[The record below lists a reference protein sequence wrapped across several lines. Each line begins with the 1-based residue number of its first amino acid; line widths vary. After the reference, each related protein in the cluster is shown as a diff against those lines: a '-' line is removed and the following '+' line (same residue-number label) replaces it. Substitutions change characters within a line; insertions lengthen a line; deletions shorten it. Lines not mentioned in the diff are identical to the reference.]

1 MSNICCNFARFLV
14 QRYIM
19 MRKKIHIVLL
29 FIALAF
35 VCSNMRTYAQDGTSC
50 ANPIVLSDGYTAYIS
65 GARTVWYIANTFD
78 LPMAIDFYPNNP
90 NSAAPE
96 LELDFSC
103 TPGVYEDSVLC
114 SLFCKSNSAYI
125 SMPHKETPPKGYD
138 EQGNVRYHVEF
149 GEFYRDMLLRQ
160 GIDYNVE
167 VYIKVTYHGA
177 GSLTMAPDP
186 FNNCMDGHKF
196 MHLGDTVNVKALD
209 KDRHVIVPYVQW
221 QYDSIR
227 YVWTGTTPCT
237 IAIGNKCGF
246 DPTDNSDATI
256 MDGGEIQPGG
266 QFKVSSALLMQYVTD
281 QVNYPNDAGMYF
293 AKFYST
299 APGVMKIEG
308 IPAPPPAGGAI
319 VLKYGTQTPI
329 SRNDTNTLYAM
340 PDSWIKAM
348 QFYTPTDHIFK
359 MYIGATPGFY
369 TKDAVATYQFDR
381 MTDGHI
387 LSLMASDMTSIWS
400 YKASGDNYMYVRF
413 ECTDNTTIL
422 PTLWTP
428 SDCMTKAK
436 RIEAGKQFDVP
447 AKSNAIFSLFYA
459 DWKSGDMT
467 IAWTSTQATCS
478 FYIADTCDI
487 PNSNVSPVF
496 YTDKA
501 PKKGSI
507 TIPMATVDSWE
518 PNVDPDG
525 YIYIRF
531 YSQGKGKITVTT
543 NAPEEED
550 PLCSPVDS
558 VLTVSAW
565 DSYTWRGTAYTQSG
579 AYTMDGNV
587 DPETGCVD
595 TVFTLLLTIH
605 TTSYDTYEQ
614 MGCDSVIYNGEKY
627 TQTGVYTD
635 TLFDAGGNRTVMTLN
650 FTINHTTS
658 SEMTLVECD
667 SLYWNGEW
675 YKESGDYT
683 YTTTNAAGCDS
694 TAYLHLTVGHSYEI
708 TLPAIKECDSYEWG
722 DTTIYDSGTYTRHF
736 KSLHGCDS
744 IVTLTVT
751 IGQSYLD
758 TKDIITAYDSYTW
771 IDGNTYTSS
780 INGPVWELST
790 VDDCDSIITLD
801 LTIRH
806 LVTDTFVRELC
817 PSELPYE
824 WFGKYYTESGIY
836 SSDTIQGKA
845 VDGVYVDSVHTVNL
859 TILPLTTGDTT
870 ATACESF
877 KWHGKTYTE
886 SGDYTFLTT
895 NKAGC
900 DSTVTLYLTIYHAT
914 TGDTTATACDS
925 FEWYGQ
931 TYEQSGEYNHTF
943 DGGNIH
949 GCDSVV
955 TLHLTINHANSSEE
969 TRTEYESYEWNGV
982 TYTESGNYTYE
993 TKNAAGCDSTA
1004 TLHLT
1009 IKELPTF
1016 SYDTVYFC
1024 QGYNTEHEE
1033 LISETQIRRYRKYR
1047 YESPAEWA
1055 YRDGLVV
1062 ATQDHRIQLDLRHVE
1077 ESLEAY
1083 YIGELEPIKKISWI
1097 YRKDG
1102 ETALENLT
1110 SAAEPIWKDYGYLTI
1125 EVRFICG
1132 HVFAETIKA
1141 GSTEGVED
1149 IDAADTSV
1157 RKILENG
1164 QIYILR
1170 GNTKYTIEGLK
1181 IEN

>member
-1 MSNICCNFARFLV
+1 MI
-14 QRYIM
+14 
-19 MRKKIHIVLL
+19 RKNIHILKIL
-29 FIALAF
+29 FIALAS
-35 VCSNMRTYAQDGTSC
+35 VCSNMRTYAQFQPGSSC
-50 ANPIVLSDGYTAYIS
+50 QNPITLTNDYSAPIN
-65 GARTVWYIANTFD
+65 GAGTVWYVANTFD
-78 LPMAIDFYPNNP
+78 LPLTVRFFPTNNSDP
-90 NSAAPE
+90 KPDIE
-96 LELDFSC
+96 MDFSC
-103 TPGVYEDSVLC
+103 TPGVYSDTILC
-114 SLFCKSNSAYI
+114 SFFCSSNSVYI
-125 SMPHKETPPKGYD
+125 SMPYNPENDIRQKTD
-138 EQGNVRYHVEF
+138 EQGHVYYEVAM
-149 GEFYRDMLLRQ
+149 GEYYRNLLLSA
-160 GIDYNVE
+160 GISYNVQ
-167 VYIKVTYHGA
+167 VFVKVTYHSSGQITLSPDAEFA
-177 GSLTMAPDP
+177 G
-186 FNNCMDGHKF
+186 CMDTDDWLLFGNWLDVDANDQETYFVAPYASWKKDSVRF
-196 MHLGDTVNVKALD
+196 IWDGPADATVAMGSSCSFEALNPLDDRRIDVWTMNGGGDTTNHRNSDILHYLEYNASGDMYFIKVVSAQPGRLKVERMPLAKPDGNATLLEYDQPATVNANDVDALYA
-209 KDRHVIVPYVQW
+209 IPMT
-221 QYDSIR
+221 
-227 YVWTGTTPCT
+227 WTNATMFTTPT
-237 IAIGNKCGF
+237 
-246 DPTDNSDATI
+246 
-256 MDGGEIQPGG
+256 
-266 QFKVSSALLMQYVTD
+266 
-281 QVNYPNDAGMYF
+281 PN
-293 AKFYST
+293 
-299 APGVMKIEG
+299 V
-308 IPAPPPAGGAI
+308 
-319 VLKYGTQTPI
+319 
-329 SRNDTNTLYAM
+329 
-340 PDSWIKAM
+340 
-348 QFYTPTDHIFK
+348 FK
-359 MYIGATPGFY
+359 MYVGTTATFTPQ
-369 TKDAVATYQFDR
+369 TAIATYQFDKTVNGHQLGLFESE
-381 MTDGHI
+381 MTA
-387 LSLMASDMTSIWS
+387 LWARTKKKYL
-400 YKASGDNYMYVRF
+400 YVRF
-413 ECTDNTTIL
+413 ETAAATTIT
-422 PTLWTP
+422 PSLWTP
-428 SDCMTKAK
+428 SDCMNKIIRLKAGQSYSVK
-436 RIEAGKQFDVP
+436 ARSASYYGLYYSEWVG
-447 AKSNAIFSLFYA
+447 
-459 DWKSGDMT
+459 GDLT
-467 IAWTSTQATCS
+467 LSWEGTSKCPVY
-478 FYIADTCDI
+478 FGDTCANMNNVTNVHVIQDESI
-487 PNSNVSPVF
+487 PRG
-496 YTDKA
+496 
-501 PKKGSI
+501 GSY
-507 TIPMATVDSWE
+507 TIPASEIAGWAEYVDG
-518 PNVDPDG
+518 DG
-525 YIYIRF
+525 FIYVRF
-531 YSQGKGKITVTT
+531 YPQYGGTVTLT
-543 NAPEEED
+543 TTAPEEED
-550 PLCSPVDS
+550 GCIS
-558 VLTVSAW
+558 VIEQTTVTAW
-565 DSYTWRGTAYTQSG
+565 DSTEWRGTTYKQ
-579 AYTMDGNV
+579 
-587 DPETGCVD
+587 TGVYDIPNNNEECPD
-595 TVFTLLLTIH
+595 SIYRLNLTIH
-605 TTSYDTYEQ
+605 TTSYDTYAET
-614 MGCDSVIYNGEKY
+614 GCGSIQYNGKKY
-627 TQTGVYTD
+627 TETGVFTD
-635 TLFDAGGNRTVMTLN
+635 TVFDTEGNRTVMTLN
-650 FTINHTTS
+650 FTVHYATS
-658 SEMTLVECD
+658 SDSTAVACD
-667 SLYWNGEW
+667 SLFWNGEW

-694 TAYLHLTVGHSYEI
+694 TAYLHLTVGHSYAI

-790 VDDCDSIITLD
+790 VDDCDSTVSLN

-806 LVTDTFVRELC
+806 LVKDTFVRELC

-824 WFGKYYTESGIY
+824 WYGKFYHESGIY

-845 VDGVYVDSVHTVNL
+845 VDGVYMDSVHLVNL
-859 TILPLTTGDTT
+859 TILPLTTGDTI

-886 SGDYTFLTT
+886 SGDYTFHTT

-982 TYTESGNYTYE
+982 TYTESGNYTFE

-1157 RKILENG
+1157 RKILKNG

-1181 IEN
+1181 IED

>member
-1 MSNICCNFARFLV
+1 MDTDDW
-14 QRYIM
+14 
-19 MRKKIHIVLL
+19 LL
-29 FIALAF
+29 FGNWLEVDANDQETYF
-35 VCSNMRTYAQDGTSC
+35 VAPYAS
-50 ANPIVLSDGYTAYIS
+50 
-65 GARTVWYIANTFD
+65 WKK
-78 LPMAIDFYPNNP
+78 
-90 NSAAPE
+90 
-96 LELDFSC
+96 
-103 TPGVYEDSVLC
+103 DSVRFIWDGPADATVAMGSSC
-114 SLFCKSNSAYI
+114 SFEALNPLDDRRIDVWTMNGGGDTTNHRNSDILHYLEYNA
-125 SMPHKETPPKGYD
+125 SG
-138 EQGNVRYHVEF
+138 
-149 GEFYRDMLLRQ
+149 DM
-160 GIDYNVE
+160 YF
-167 VYIKVTYHGA
+167 IKVVSAQPGRLKVERMPLA
-177 GSLTMAPDP
+177 KPDGNATLLEYDQP
-186 FNNCMDGHKF
+186 A
-196 MHLGDTVNVKALD
+196 TVNANDVDALYA
-209 KDRHVIVPYVQW
+209 IPMT
-221 QYDSIR
+221 
-227 YVWTGTTPCT
+227 WTNATMFTTPT
-237 IAIGNKCGF
+237 
-246 DPTDNSDATI
+246 
-256 MDGGEIQPGG
+256 
-266 QFKVSSALLMQYVTD
+266 
-281 QVNYPNDAGMYF
+281 PN
-293 AKFYST
+293 
-299 APGVMKIEG
+299 V
-308 IPAPPPAGGAI
+308 
-319 VLKYGTQTPI
+319 
-329 SRNDTNTLYAM
+329 
-340 PDSWIKAM
+340 
-348 QFYTPTDHIFK
+348 FK
-359 MYIGATPGFY
+359 MYVGTTATFTPQ
-369 TKDAVATYQFDR
+369 TAIATYQFDKTVNGHQLGLFESE
-381 MTDGHI
+381 MTA
-387 LSLMASDMTSIWS
+387 LWARTKKKYL
-400 YKASGDNYMYVRF
+400 YVRF
-413 ECTDNTTIL
+413 ETAAATTIT
-422 PTLWTP
+422 PSLWTP
-428 SDCMTKAK
+428 SDCMNKIIRLKA
-436 RIEAGKQFDVP
+436 GQSYSV
-447 AKSNAIFSLFYA
+447 KSRSASYYGLYYSE
-459 DWKSGDMT
+459 WVGGDLT
-467 IAWTSTQATCS
+467 LSWEGTSKCPVY
-478 FYIADTCDI
+478 FGDTCANMNNVTNVHVIQDESI
-487 PNSNVSPVF
+487 PRG
-496 YTDKA
+496 
-501 PKKGSI
+501 GSY
-507 TIPMATVDSWE
+507 TIPASEIAGWAEYVDG
-518 PNVDPDG
+518 DG
-525 YIYIRF
+525 FIYVRF
-531 YSQGKGKITVTT
+531 YPQYGGTVTLT
-543 NAPEEED
+543 TTAPEEED
-550 PLCSPVDS
+550 GCIFVIEQT
-558 VLTVSAW
+558 TVTAW
-565 DSYTWRGTAYTQSG
+565 DSTEWRGTTYKQ
-579 AYTMDGNV
+579 
-587 DPETGCVD
+587 TGVYDIPNNNEECPD
-595 TVFTLLLTIH
+595 SIYRLNLTIH
-605 TTSYDTYEQ
+605 TTSYDTYAET
-614 MGCDSVIYNGEKY
+614 GCGSIQYNGKKY
-627 TQTGVYTD
+627 TETGVFTD
-635 TLFDAGGNRTVMTLN
+635 TVFDTKGNRTVMTLN

-658 SEMTLVECD
+658 SETTLVECD
-667 SLYWNGEW
+667 SLFWNGEW

-708 TLPAIKECDSYEWG
+708 TLPDVKACDSYEWG

-744 IVTLTVT
+744 IVTLAVT

-790 VDDCDSIITLD
+790 VDDCDSTVSLN

-806 LVTDTFVRELC
+806 LVKDTFVRELC
-817 PSELPYE
+817 ASELPYE
-824 WFGKYYTESGIY
+824 WHGKFYNESGLY
-836 SSDTIQGKA
+836 SSDTILGKA
-845 VDGVYVDSVHTVNL
+845 VGGVYMDTVHTVNL

-886 SGDYTFLTT
+886 SGDYTFHTT

-900 DSTVTLYLTIYHAT
+900 DSTVTMYLTIYHAT
-914 TGDTTATACDS
+914 TSDTTATACDS

-955 TLHLTINHANSSEE
+955 TLHLTINHANSSVE

-982 TYTESGNYTYE
+982 TYTESGNYTFE

-1047 YESPAEWA
+1047 YESPAEWS

-1062 ATQDHRIQLDLRHVE
+1062 ATQEHRIQLDLRHVE

-1149 IDAADTSV
+1149 IDADDTSV
-1157 RKILENG
+1157 RKILKDG

-1181 IEN
+1181 IED

>member
-1 MSNICCNFARFLV
+1 
-14 QRYIM
+14 M
-19 MRKKIHIVLL
+19 MTRKIHIKIILL
-29 FIALAF
+29 ALVMACF
-35 VCSNMRTYAQDGTSC
+35 CARSYAQFQPGTSC
-50 ANPIVLSDGYTAYIS
+50 QNPITLTNDYSAPIN
-65 GARTVWYIANTFD
+65 GAGTVWYVANTFD
-78 LPMAIDFYPNNP
+78 LPLTVRFFPTNNSDP
-90 NSAAPE
+90 KPDIE
-96 LELDFSC
+96 MDFSC
-103 TPGVYEDSVLC
+103 TPGVYSDTILC
-114 SLFCKSNSAYI
+114 SFFCSSNSVYI
-125 SMPHKETPPKGYD
+125 SMPYNPENDIRQKTD
-138 EQGNVRYHVEF
+138 EQGHVYYEVAM
-149 GEFYRDMLLRQ
+149 GEYYRNLLLSA
-160 GIDYNVE
+160 GISYNVQ
-167 VYIKVTYHGA
+167 VFVKVTYHSSGQITLSPDAEFA
-177 GSLTMAPDP
+177 G
-186 FNNCMDGHKF
+186 CMDTDDWLLFGNWLDVDANDQETYFVAPYASWKKDSVRF
-196 MHLGDTVNVKALD
+196 IWDGPADATVAMGSSCSFEALNPLDDRRIDVWTMNGGGDTTNHRNSDILHYLEYNASGDMYFIKVVSAQPGRLKVERMPLAKPDGNATLLEYDQPATVNANDVDALYA
-209 KDRHVIVPYVQW
+209 IPMT
-221 QYDSIR
+221 
-227 YVWTGTTPCT
+227 WTNATMFTTPT
-237 IAIGNKCGF
+237 
-246 DPTDNSDATI
+246 
-256 MDGGEIQPGG
+256 
-266 QFKVSSALLMQYVTD
+266 
-281 QVNYPNDAGMYF
+281 PN
-293 AKFYST
+293 
-299 APGVMKIEG
+299 V
-308 IPAPPPAGGAI
+308 
-319 VLKYGTQTPI
+319 
-329 SRNDTNTLYAM
+329 
-340 PDSWIKAM
+340 
-348 QFYTPTDHIFK
+348 FK
-359 MYIGATPGFY
+359 MYVGTTATFTPQ
-369 TKDAVATYQFDR
+369 TAIATYQFDKTVNGHQLGLFESE
-381 MTDGHI
+381 MTA
-387 LSLMASDMTSIWS
+387 LWARTKKKYL
-400 YKASGDNYMYVRF
+400 YVRF
-413 ECTDNTTIL
+413 ETAAATTIT
-422 PTLWTP
+422 PSLWTP
-428 SDCMTKAK
+428 SDCMNKIIRLKAGQSYSVK
-436 RIEAGKQFDVP
+436 ARSASYYGLYYSEWVG
-447 AKSNAIFSLFYA
+447 
-459 DWKSGDMT
+459 GDLT
-467 IAWTSTQATCS
+467 LSWEGTSKCPVY
-478 FYIADTCDI
+478 FGDTCANMNNATNVHVIQDESI
-487 PNSNVSPVF
+487 PRG
-496 YTDKA
+496 
-501 PKKGSI
+501 GSY
-507 TIPMATVDSWE
+507 TIPASEIAGWAEYVDG
-518 PNVDPDG
+518 DG
-525 YIYIRF
+525 FIYVRF
-531 YSQGKGKITVTT
+531 NPQYGGTVTLT
-543 NAPEEED
+543 TTAPEEED
-550 PLCSPVDS
+550 GCIS
-558 VLTVSAW
+558 VIEQTTVTAW
-565 DSYTWRGTAYTQSG
+565 DSTEWRGTTYKQ
-579 AYTMDGNV
+579 
-587 DPETGCVD
+587 TGVYDIPNNNEECPD
-595 TVFTLLLTIH
+595 SIYRLNLTIH
-605 TTSYDTYEQ
+605 TTSYDTYAET
-614 MGCDSVIYNGEKY
+614 GCGSIQYNGKKY
-627 TQTGVYTD
+627 TETGVFTD
-635 TLFDAGGNRTVMTLN
+635 TVFDTEGNRTVMTLN
-650 FTINHTTS
+650 FTINHPTS
-658 SEMTLVECD
+658 SDSTAVACD
-667 SLYWNGEW
+667 SLLWNGEW

-708 TLPAIKECDSYEWG
+708 TLPAIKECDSYVWG

-790 VDDCDSIITLD
+790 TDGCDSTVSLD

-824 WFGKYYTESGIY
+824 WYGKFYHESGIY

-845 VDGVYVDSVHTVNL
+845 VDGVYMDSVHLVNL

-886 SGDYTFLTT
+886 SGDYTFHTT

-969 TRTEYESYEWNGV
+969 MRTEYESYEWNGV
-982 TYTESGNYTYE
+982 TYTESGNYTFE
-993 TKNAAGCDSTA
+993 TKNAAGCDSTV

-1047 YESPAEWA
+1047 YESPVEWA

-1149 IDAADTSV
+1149 IDADDTSV
-1157 RKILENG
+1157 RKILKDG

-1170 GNTKYTIEGLK
+1170 GNTKYSIVGLK
-1181 IEN
+1181 IEE